1 MSVRVTSDPAE
12 FAATV
17 FPFLEKDPVLNTVLL
32 SNVQDRATGLLTEE
46 WSSRFGREYEQT
58 RGSRLHKL
66 ELGRLWLWESAGQP
80 VCLVGHQATV
90 FGSTRVGP
98 VYTPS
103 EHRGHGYASAL
114 TAFVSRRIIDSGS
127 AACLY
132 TDLAN
137 RTSNKIYAAI
147 GYEPVADFVRYDF
160 S

>member
-66 ELGRLWLWESAGQP
+66 ELGRCGYGSRKGSRSAWSVTRPPSSVRPGSVRSTHLQST
-80 VCLVGHQATV
+80 GGTAT
-90 FGSTRVGP
+90 P
-98 VYTPS
+98 A
-103 EHRGHGYASAL
+103 H
-114 TAFVSRRIIDSGS
+114 
-127 AACLY
+127 
-132 TDLAN
+132 
-137 RTSNKIYAAI
+137 
-147 GYEPVADFVRYDF
+147 
-160 S
+160 